1 MTNAPTL
8 KIHNQFLKKALS
20 LLCLLS
26 LFSCASLNLSES
38 RYNLQGKI
46 LFTENGEK
54 KDFRKKIIK
63 ENESLQVLFL
73 DILGFTQ
80 LGEMNALGNE
90 WVYKN
95 NLIDVSIDLTP
106 NDLRYLLEK
115 NRCSKRCNIDATFG
129 NVRVLLKNV

>member
-54 KDFRKKIIK
+54 KDFRIKIIK

-80 LGEMNALGNE
+80 LGEMNALDNE

-95 NLIDVSIDLTP
+95 NLIDVTLIS
-106 NDLRYLLEK
+106 
-115 NRCSKRCNIDATFG
+115 
-129 NVRVLLKNV
+129 LK

>member
-1 MTNAPTL
+1 M
-8 KIHNQFLKKALS
+8 
-20 LLCLLS
+20 
-26 LFSCASLNLSES
+26 
-38 RYNLQGKI
+38 
-46 LFTENGEK
+46 FTENGEK
-54 KDFRKKIIK
+54 KDFRIKIIK

-80 LGEMNALGNE
+80 LGEMNALDNK

-115 NRCSKRCNIDATFG
+115 IVARKDAT
-129 NVRVLLKNV
+129 LMQPLEM

>member
-1 MTNAPTL
+1 MV
-8 KIHNQFLKKALS
+8 
-20 LLCLLS
+20 
-26 LFSCASLNLSES
+26 
-38 RYNLQGKI
+38 
-46 LFTENGEK
+46 K
-54 KDFRKKIIK
+54 KDFRIKIIK

-80 LGEMNALGNE
+80 LGEMNALDNE

-115 NRCSKRCNIDATFG
+115 IVARKDAT
-129 NVRVLLKNV
+129 LMQPLEM

>member
-1 MTNAPTL
+1 M
-8 KIHNQFLKKALS
+8 
-20 LLCLLS
+20 
-26 LFSCASLNLSES
+26 
-38 RYNLQGKI
+38 
-46 LFTENGEK
+46 FTENGEK
-54 KDFRKKIIK
+54 KDFRIKIIK

-80 LGEMNALGNE
+80 LGEMNALDNE

-115 NRCSKRCNIDATFG
+115 IVARKDAT
-129 NVRVLLKNV
+129 LMQPLEM

>member
-1 MTNAPTL
+1 M
-8 KIHNQFLKKALS
+8 
-20 LLCLLS
+20 
-26 LFSCASLNLSES
+26 
-38 RYNLQGKI
+38 
-46 LFTENGEK
+46 FTEDGEK
-54 KDFRKKIIK
+54 KDFRIKIIK

-73 DILGFTQ
+73 DILGFSQ
-80 LGEMNALGNE
+80 LGEMNALGNK

>member
-54 KDFRKKIIK
+54 DFRIKIIK

-80 LGEMNALGNE
+80 LGEMNALDNE

-115 NRCSKRCNIDATFG
+115 IVARKDAT
-129 NVRVLLKNV
+129 LMQPLEM